1 MINDNDAVEPEFTNN
16 WFGSFGAPIWKSLLP
31 QLKPKR
37 VLEVG
42 SYEGRSVCFLIERN
56 TWADEI
62 EVHCIDT
69 WEGSFE
75 HKTSGINMRSV
86 ENRFD
91 ANVDLVCR
99 KTDSSVKLRKH
110 KGSSDLILSGLLANG
125 FSNYFDF
132 VYVDGSH
139 QAKDVLFDAVLAFK
153 LVKVGGIIGFD
164 DYTWSENL
172 NYGKDPLRCPK
183 MAIDAFTNI
192 FFRNI
197 RYLNTGCAQ
206 MYVIKDSE

>member
-1 MINDNDAVEPEFTNN
+1 MIDDNDAAEVEFTNN
-16 WFGSFGAPIWKSLLP
+16 WFGITGEANWSSFLP

-37 VLEVG
+37 VLEIG
-42 SYEGRSVCFLIERN
+42 SYEGRSVCFLIEKN
-56 TWADEI
+56 TWAEELD
-62 EVHCIDT
+62 VHCIDT
-69 WEGSFE
+69 WEGGVE
-75 HKTSGINMRSV
+75 HKSIDVNMRSV
-86 ENRFD
+86 EDRFD
-91 ANVDLVCR
+91 ANVDLVVR
-99 KTDSSVKLRKH
+99 KSAFSVKLTKH
-110 KGSSDLILSGLLANG
+110 KGGSDLMLSGLLANG

-153 LVKVGGIIGFD
+153 LVKVGGVIGFD
-164 DYTWSENL
+164 DYIWAENL

-197 RYLNTGCAQ
+197 DYMNAVCAQ
-206 MYVIKDSE
+206 VYVIKVSE